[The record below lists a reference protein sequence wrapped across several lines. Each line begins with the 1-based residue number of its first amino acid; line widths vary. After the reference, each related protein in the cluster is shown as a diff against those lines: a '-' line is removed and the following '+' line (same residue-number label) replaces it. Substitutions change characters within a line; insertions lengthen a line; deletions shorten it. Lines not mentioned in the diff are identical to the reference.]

1 MRYYLTK
8 IGYFLLTVWA
18 AITLNF
24 VIPRLQPGDPAT
36 AIVQRLAAAQGAEGR
51 VDPAQVAAVQA
62 MLGQPDT
69 GILQQYLDYLGAL
82 FRGDFG
88 TSFTYYPFPVTEVI
102 GEAVWWTV
110 GLLGVTQ
117 VLAFVVGTLLG
128 AWAAWRRGSAFDSV
142 VSVGSTFI
150 GNLQSFW
157 IGLLVLF
164 FFAYTLGWFP
174 ASGGFEYTD
183 PGWTWIHAM
192 DIASHAVLPAVTL
205 LITAPIGF
213 ILGMRNTMV
222 QTLGE
227 DHIRLATAI
236 GLSEKRVALGYA
248 ARTALLPSVTS
259 FDLSLGALFG
269 GSVLVETLF
278 DYPGLGRLMAEATSN
293 RDYPL
298 MQGVL
303 LLSILAVLVANLIAD
318 LLYGVLDPR
327 ARKEA

>member
-8 IGYFLLTVWA
+8 VGYFLLTVWA

-24 VIPRLQPGDPAT
+24 LIPRLQPGDPAT
-36 AIVQRLAAAQGAEGR
+36 AIVRKLSGAAGSGGQ
-51 VDPAQVAAVQA
+51 VDPSQVAAIQA
-62 MLGQPDT
+62 MIGQPDT
-69 GILQQYLDYLGAL
+69 SLFRQYLDYLAAL
-82 FRGDFG
+82 ARGDFG
-88 TSFTYYPFPVTEVI
+88 TSFTYYPTPVTEVV
-102 GEAVWWTV
+102 GQAVWWTV

-164 FFAYTLGWFP
+164 GFAYSLGWFP
-174 ASGGFEYTD
+174 ASGGYEYTD
-183 PGWTWIHAM
+183 PGWTWEHVA
-192 DIASHAVLPAVTL
+192 DIVSHAVLPAVTL

-227 DHIRLATAI
+227 DHIRLATAM
-236 GLSEKRVALGYA
+236 GLPERRVALGYA
-248 ARTALLPSVTS
+248 ARTALLPSITS
-259 FDLSLGALFG
+259 FALSLGALFG

-278 DYPGLGRLMAEATSN
+278 DYPGLGRVMAEATAN

-298 MQGVL
+298 MQAVL

>member
-8 IGYFLLTVWA
+8 VGYFLLTVWA
-18 AITLNF
+18 AVTLNF
-24 VIPRLQPGDPAT
+24 LIPRLQPGDPAT
-36 AIVQRLAAAQGAEGR
+36 AIVRKLSGAAGAGGQ
-51 VDPAQVAAVQA
+51 VDPNQVAAIQA

-69 GILQQYLDYLGAL
+69 SLFRQYLDYLAAL
-82 FRGDFG
+82 VRGDFG
-88 TSFTYYPFPVTEVI
+88 QSFTYYPAQVTEVM
-102 GEAVWWTV
+102 GQAVPWTV

-117 VLAFVVGTLLG
+117 VLAFLLGTLLG

-164 FFAYTLGWFP
+164 LFAYTLGWFP
-174 ASGGFEYTD
+174 ASGGYEYTD
-183 PGWTWIHAM
+183 PGWTWIHLA

-227 DHIRLATAI
+227 DHIRLATAM
-236 GLSEKRVALGYA
+236 GLPERRVALGYA
-248 ARTALLPSVTS
+248 ARTALLPSITS
-259 FDLSLGALFG
+259 FALSLGALFG

-278 DYPGLGRLMAEATSN
+278 DYPGLGRVMAEATAN

-303 LLSILAVLVANLIAD
+303 LISILAVLVANLIAD